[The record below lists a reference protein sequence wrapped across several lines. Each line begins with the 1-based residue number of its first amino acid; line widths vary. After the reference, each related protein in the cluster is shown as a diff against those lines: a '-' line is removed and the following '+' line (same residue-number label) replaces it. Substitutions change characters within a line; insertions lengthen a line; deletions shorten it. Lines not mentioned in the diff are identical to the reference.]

1 MNAQVIDQLININR
15 EFYQTFA
22 KSFSATR
29 HQIQVGVKK
38 ILSDIPQHGN
48 WIDLG
53 CGNGTL
59 ALEWAKQGRSGE
71 YYGLDFSQ
79 DLLSEAHTALLTR
92 TLPESLKILFFQA
105 DITQAGWQEKIPAS
119 DWNGVLAFAVLHHIP
134 GQEVRMKILTSIH
147 QILPLGGKFIF
158 SVWQIQHSPRL
169 MKRCMDWAQ
178 VGLSNQEVDAGD
190 TLLDW
195 RAELNGKSK
204 SVGLRYVHIF
214 TLEELQ
220 TLADQTGFTI
230 LDCFESDGKEGNLSL
245 YEIWGKKLGAK

>member
-29 HQIQVGVKK
+29 HQIQPGVKK
-38 ILSDIPQHGN
+38 ILIDIPYRSN

-59 ALEWAKQGRSGE
+59 SLEWAKQGRSGE

-230 LDCFESDGKEGNLSL
+230 RDCFESDGKEGNLSL
-245 YEIWGKKLGAK
+245 YEIWEKKLGAK